1 MTNEQRL
8 EKLAARMA
16 QQEETIAQLKE
27 MLEKLTSNAGY
38 GNSQINTYSDEEDMD
53 QVYPNTREGVKRE
66 IMDNFDFEKV
76 AEVCQHMNWEI
87 YGEEDGV
94 TVDFLKR
101 DAEEKIQ
108 AAWDAFDSGEAKE
121 EWIVHSGPLKL
132 WWCECEDGIF
142 AELTFVAEEF
152 RVEPA

>member
-16 QQEETIAQLKE
+16 QQEETIARLKE
-27 MLEKLTSNAGY
+27 QLEELTSRAGDDRVNA
-38 GNSQINTYSDEEDMD
+38 YSDEEDI
-53 QVYPNTREGVKRE
+53 QPVYPNTREGVKRE

-87 YGEEDGV
+87 WREDDGV
-94 TVDFLKR
+94 TVEFLKR

-108 AAWDAFDSGEAKE
+108 EAWRAFDSGEAKE

-132 WWCECEDGIF
+132 WWCECDDGIF